1 MIPIAAVAACH
12 VSTSECRRFHLLN
25 KSNWMGDVGM
35 SLVNAILL
43 AGLPLAFV
51 AIIIKAF

>member
-1 MIPIAAVAACH
+1 MN
-12 VSTSECRRFHLLN
+12 LLN